1 MALAPAPAPAGLPPG
16 GTSAGDMERYYRLLR
31 AAAMLEAA
39 AAETAVPI
47 CAKDISDD
55 LMKEFAFLSGG
66 RGKDKAWIITL
77 PDNAGF
83 NQVPEESVAKV
94 LTYLTSVPSQH
105 ESDTKFILILD
116 RRLDTWTSVKTTLQ
130 KIAASFPG
138 NLHLVMVLRPTGF
151 FQRTFTD
158 IGFRFSQEDFLLKL
172 PVVMLSSVSDLLA
185 YIEEQQLT
193 PELGG
198 TLEYCHS
205 EWVIFRTAIES
216 FALTVKEI
224 AQMLQSFGTELAETE
239 LPEDMFCIE
248 RLLAL
253 RAERYCQLK
262 EEITAV
268 TKEGKLLL
276 SSFEEPDSGE
286 CSQDQQQER
295 PGDWETVNRL
305 LGQLR
310 EMETAFDG
318 FWEKHQL
325 KMEQYLQLWKFEQ
338 SFQEVKSAIEFLM
351 AQQAELPDTG
361 DSVPQVKQRLKE
373 LEHFEGMAQELMGKA
388 QVVILHGHQL
398 AANHHYALNLICQQ
412 CNELRHHCD
421 LLAEH
426 SKRKQER
433 LQKTLDLHTRLQQ
446 ALQCCD
452 EGAYLLANQQ
462 MDKCQSKEGAQK
474 ALQDIERFLESSSS
488 YLNHDPQAL
497 QYDFESVLT
506 SELKCQIQAVQV
518 KLENVRS
525 MFENRQA
532 CFRRLLDKHV
542 RPVQLVA
549 PRPENPP
556 RAKSPLFSPKHGVD
570 FNSSLKFS
578 FDLSL
583 PGKKTSRKTP
593 SSRKIEVMHDY
604 QEKRNSLQYFISDS
618 DDSLDVLKGHVINE
632 LVETE
637 RVYVEELFTVL
648 TGYRAEMDNP
658 AMLVLLPP
666 VLRSRKDVLFGNMPE
681 IYDFHNKI
689 FLHSLESC
697 LGAPERVGC
706 CFLDRREDFQM
717 YEKYCQNKPRSESL
731 WRQCSESSFFQEC
744 QRKLEHK
751 LGLDSYLLKPV
762 QRLTKYQ
769 LLLKELLKYS
779 TSCDGVQE
787 LQEALVAML
796 DLLKS
801 VNDSMHQIS
810 ITGYDGDLSE
820 LGKVLMQGSFSV
832 WAGHRKGPTKMKDLA
847 RFKPMQR
854 HLFLYEKALVFCKKR
869 EEHGDGYDKTSSYS
883 FKHFLKMNAVGI
895 TENVKGDHRKFEIWY
910 SGREEVYVVQAQ
922 TVDLKMA
929 WLNEIRKILF
939 KQQELIKAGEKQQ
952 PGSCSEQLQLSSQ
965 LGDRKQQRASI
976 SSEEND
982 SERTS
987 PVMLDSGLLSPQ
999 NKPHRSWPGMSQS
1012 LEICEGLEEWA
1023 GQQYLCSCSDTE
1035 EDEGSQLS
1043 PGKYKALADCKRR
1056 GSEDLLVKN
1065 GDEIQLLHED
1075 GEGQWLVKNLNRR
1088 KEGWIPVHSL
1098 QIVVGDCRFRNA
1110 KVADFIARAL
1120 GRRPGRRDG
1129 V

>member
-1 MALAPAPAPAGLPPG
+1 MALASPAPER
-16 GTSAGDMERYYRLLR
+16 TRISEVEMERYYCLLQ
-31 AAAMLEAA
+31 AAARLHSSV
-39 AAETAVPI
+39 AETTVPI

-55 LMKEFAFLSGG
+55 LRKKFAFLSGG
-66 RGKDKAWIITL
+66 RGKDNAWIITF
-77 PDNAGF
+77 PENSQF
-83 NQVPEESVAKV
+83 NEASEEVLMKV

-116 RRLDTWTSVKTTLQ
+116 RRLDTWTSVKMTLQ
-130 KIAASFPG
+130 RIAASFPG
-138 NLHLVMVLRPTGF
+138 NLQLVMVLRPTGF

-172 PVVMLSSVSDLLA
+172 PVVMLSSVSDLLM
-185 YIEEQQLT
+185 YIDEKQLT
-193 PELGG
+193 PEFGG
-198 TLEYCHS
+198 TLEYRHS

-224 AQMLQSFGTELAETE
+224 AQILQSFGTELAETE
-239 LPEDMFCIE
+239 LPDDMYSIE
-248 RLLAL
+248 RILAL
-253 RAERYCQLK
+253 RTEKYCQLK
-262 EEITAV
+262 GDITVV
-268 TKEGKLLL
+268 TKEGNVLL
-276 SSFEEPDSGE
+276 SSLEEPDANE
-286 CSQDQQQER
+286 CSQKQHHDR

-305 LGQLR
+305 LAQLH

-338 SFQEVKSAIEFLM
+338 SFQELQSAIAFLM
-351 AQQAELPDTG
+351 GQQAELPDTG
-361 DSVPQVKQRLKE
+361 DNVAQVKQTLKD
-373 LEHFEGMAQELMGKA
+373 LGNLDGMAQDLVGKA
-388 QVVILHGHQL
+388 QVVMLHGHQL
-398 AANHHYALNLICQQ
+398 AANHHYALSLICQQ
-412 CNELRHHCD
+412 CNELRHHSD
-421 LLAEH
+421 VLSEEI
-426 SKRKQER
+426 KRKHVR
-433 LQKTLDLHTRLQQ
+433 LRMTLDLHTRLQQ
-446 ALQCCD
+446 ALECCD
-452 EGAYLLANQQ
+452 EGANLLANQPV
-462 MDKCQSKEGAQK
+462 DKCQSKEGAQK
-474 ALQDIERFLESSSS
+474 ALQDIDKFLDSSLPYLS
-488 YLNHDPQAL
+488 YDPQVL
-497 QYDFESVLT
+497 CCDFESVLT
-506 SELKCQIQAVQV
+506 PEIKGQIQAVWI

-525 MFENRQA
+525 MFENQQT
-532 CFRRLLDKHV
+532 CFKKLVDKQV

-556 RAKSPLFSPKHGVD
+556 RSKSPLFSPKHGMD

-578 FDLSL
+578 FDISL
-583 PGKKTSRKTP
+583 PGKKTSRK
-593 SSRKIEVMHDY
+593 SHNSRKIEVMHDY
-604 QEKRNSLQYFISDS
+604 QEKRNSLQSFILESEDN
-618 DDSLDVLKGHVINE
+618 LDILKGHVINE
-632 LVETE
+632 LIETE

-648 TGYRAEMDNP
+648 IGYRAEMDNP
-658 AMLVLLPP
+658 AMVILMPP
-666 VLRSRKDVLFGNMPE
+666 ALRNREDILFGNMPE

-689 FLHSLESC
+689 FLHNLESC
-697 LGAPERVGC
+697 VGAPERVGL
-706 CFLDRREDFQM
+706 CFLERREDFQM

-731 WRQCSESSFFQEC
+731 WRQCSESTFFQEC
-744 QRKLEHK
+744 QRKLEHR

-779 TSCDGVQE
+779 TSCDGVKE

-910 SGREEVYVVQAQ
+910 SGREEVYIVQAP
-922 TVDLKMA
+922 TVDVKMV
-929 WLNEIRKILF
+929 WLSEMRKILF
-939 KQQELIKAGEKQQ
+939 KQQELIKVEKKPSGLFTDQI
-952 PGSCSEQLQLSSQ
+952 QLSPQ
-965 LGDRKQQRASI
+965 LSDGKQHRASI

-982 SERTS
+982 SECTS
-987 PVMLDSGLLSPQ
+987 PIMLDSISSSPQ
-999 NKPHRSWPGMSQS
+999 NKPNQSWSRMSQS
-1012 LEICEGLEEWA
+1012 VEICEGLEDWSSNN
-1023 GQQYLCSCSDTE
+1023 YLSNCSDTE
-1035 EDEGSQLS
+1035 EEDGSQLS
-1043 PGKYKALADCKRR
+1043 PGKYKALADCKKR

-1065 GDEIQLLHED
+1065 GDVIQLLHED

-1088 KEGWIPVHSL
+1088 KEGWIPVNSL
-1098 QIVVGDCRFRNA
+1098 QIVIGNCRFRNA
-1110 KVADFIARAL
+1110 KVAGITSSYHAAELEVCD
-1120 GRRPGRRDG
+1120 
-1129 V
+1129 

>member
-1 MALAPAPAPAGLPPG
+1 
-16 GTSAGDMERYYRLLR
+16 
-31 AAAMLEAA
+31 
-39 AAETAVPI
+39 ETAIPI

-77 PDNAGF
+77 PDNARF
-83 NQVPEESVAKV
+83 NEVPEEIVSKV

-116 RRLDTWTSVKTTLQ
+116 RRLDTWTSVKMTLQ

-172 PVVMLSSVSDLLA
+172 PVVMLSSVSDLLT
-185 YIEEQQLT
+185 YIDEQQLT
-193 PELGG
+193 PEFGG

-239 LPEDMFCIE
+239 LPDDMYSIE
-248 RLLAL
+248 RILAL
-253 RAERYCQLK
+253 RTEKYYQLK
-262 EEITAV
+262 EDITAV
-268 TKEGKLLL
+268 TKEGNLLL
-276 SSFEEPDSGE
+276 SSFEEPDAGE
-286 CSQDQQQER
+286 CSQDQHCER

-338 SFQEVKSAIEFLM
+338 SFQEVKNAIEFLM
-351 AQQAELPDTG
+351 GQQAELPDTG
-361 DSVPQVKQRLKE
+361 DSVPQVKQRLKD
-373 LEHFEGMAQELMGKA
+373 LGHFDGMAQDLIGKA

-412 CNELRHHCD
+412 CNELRHHSD
-421 LLAEH
+421 VLSDEI
-426 SKRKQER
+426 KRKQMR

-474 ALQDIERFLESSSS
+474 ALQDIERFLESSSA
-488 YLNHDPQAL
+488 YLNYDPQAL
-497 QYDFESVLT
+497 HYDFESVLT
-506 SELKCQIQAVQV
+506 SELKCQIQSVQV

-532 CFRRLLDKHV
+532 CFKKLLDKHV

-556 RAKSPLFSPKHGVD
+556 RSKSPLFSPKHGKM
-570 FNSSLKFS
+570 FLMTACSSSHCIPFLFQ
-578 FDLSL
+578 
-583 PGKKTSRKTP
+583 
-593 SSRKIEVMHDY
+593 IEVMHDY
-604 QEKRNSLQYFISDS
+604 QEKRNSLQSFISDS
-618 DDSLDVLKGHVINE
+618 DDNLDILKGHVINE
-632 LVETE
+632 LIETE

-658 AMLVLLPP
+658 AMLILMPP
-666 VLRSRKDVLFGNMPE
+666 VLRNRKDVLFGNMPE

-697 LGAPERVGC
+697 LGAPERVGF
-706 CFLDRREDFQM
+706 CFLDRRQDFQM

-731 WRQCSESSFFQEC
+731 WRQCSESTFFQEC

-810 ITGYDGDLSE
+810 ITGYD
-820 LGKVLMQGSFSV
+820 
-832 WAGHRKGPTKMKDLA
+832 
-847 RFKPMQR
+847 
-854 HLFLYEKALVFCKKR
+854 
-869 EEHGDGYDKTSSYS
+869 
-883 FKHFLKMNAVGI
+883 
-895 TENVKGDHRKFEIWY
+895 
-910 SGREEVYVVQAQ
+910 
-922 TVDLKMA
+922 
-929 WLNEIRKILF
+929 
-939 KQQELIKAGEKQQ
+939 
-952 PGSCSEQLQLSSQ
+952 
-965 LGDRKQQRASI
+965 
-976 SSEEND
+976 
-982 SERTS
+982 
-987 PVMLDSGLLSPQ
+987 
-999 NKPHRSWPGMSQS
+999 
-1012 LEICEGLEEWA
+1012 
-1023 GQQYLCSCSDTE
+1023 
-1035 EDEGSQLS
+1035 
-1043 PGKYKALADCKRR
+1043 
-1056 GSEDLLVKN
+1056 
-1065 GDEIQLLHED
+1065 
-1075 GEGQWLVKNLNRR
+1075 
-1088 KEGWIPVHSL
+1088 
-1098 QIVVGDCRFRNA
+1098 
-1110 KVADFIARAL
+1110 
-1120 GRRPGRRDG
+1120 
-1129 V
+1129 

>member
-1 MALAPAPAPAGLPPG
+1 MALAPAPAGPPPG
-16 GTSAGDMERYYRLLR
+16 GTSAGEMERYYCLLR
-31 AAAMLEAA
+31 AAALLEAA
-39 AAETAVPI
+39 AAESTAPI
-47 CAKDISDD
+47 CAKDISDE
-55 LMKEFAFLSGG
+55 LMKQFAFLSGG

-77 PDNAGF
+77 PDNSRF
-83 NQVPEESVAKV
+83 NDVPEDVISKV

-116 RRLDTWTSVKTTLQ
+116 RRLDTWTSVKMTLQ
-130 KIAASFPG
+130 RIAASFPG

-172 PVVMLSSVSDLLA
+172 PVVMLSSVSDLLT
-185 YIEEQQLT
+185 YIDEQQLT
-193 PELGG
+193 PEFGG

-239 LPEDMFCIE
+239 LPEDMYSIE
-248 RLLAL
+248 RILAL
-253 RAERYCQLK
+253 RTEKYFQLK
-262 EEITAV
+262 EDITAV

-276 SSFEEPDSGE
+276 SNLEDPDVGE
-286 CSQDQQQER
+286 CSQDQHRER

-338 SFQEVKSAIEFLM
+338 SFQEVKNAIEFLM
-351 AQQAELPDTG
+351 GQQAKLPDTG
-361 DSVPQVKQRLKE
+361 DSVSQVKQRLKD
-373 LEHFEGMAQELMGKA
+373 LSHFDGMAQDLIGKA

-412 CNELRHHCD
+412 CNELRHHSD
-421 LLAEH
+421 VLSDEI
-426 SKRKQER
+426 KRKQMR

-474 ALQDIERFLESSSS
+474 ALQDIERFLESSSP
-488 YLNHDPQAL
+488 YLNYDPQSL

-506 SELKCQIQAVQV
+506 AELKCQIQSVQV

-525 MFENRQA
+525 MFENRQS
-532 CFRRLLDKHV
+532 CFKKLLDKHV

-556 RAKSPLFSPKHGVD
+556 RSKSPLFSPKHGVD

-604 QEKRNSLQYFISDS
+604 QEKRNSLQSFISDS
-618 DDSLDVLKGHVINE
+618 DDNLDILKGHVINE
-632 LVETE
+632 LIETE

-658 AMLVLLPP
+658 AMVILMPP
-666 VLRSRKDVLFGNMPE
+666 VLRNRKDVLFGNMPE

-697 LGAPERVGC
+697 LGAPERVGF

-731 WRQCSESSFFQEC
+731 WRQCSESTFFQEC

-832 WAGHRKGPTKMKDLA
+832 WTGHRKGPTKMKDLA

-869 EEHGDGYDKTSSYS
+869 EDHGDGYDKTSSYS

-939 KQQELIKAGEKQQ
+939 KQQELIKVEKQQ
-952 PGSCSEQLQLSSQ
+952 PGSCTDQLHLSSQ
-965 LGDRKQQRASI
+965 LSDGKQQRASI

-987 PVMLDSGLLSPQ
+987 PVPLDSVLLSPQ
-999 NKPHRSWPGMSQS
+999 SKPHRSWPGMSQS
-1012 LEICEGLEEWA
+1012 LEICEGLEEWS
-1023 GQQYLCSCSDTE
+1023 GNQYLSNCSDTE
-1035 EDEGSQLS
+1035 EEEGNQLS

-1075 GEGQWLVKNLNRR
+1075 GEGQW
-1088 KEGWIPVHSL
+1088 
-1098 QIVVGDCRFRNA
+1098 
-1110 KVADFIARAL
+1110 
-1120 GRRPGRRDG
+1120 
-1129 V
+1129 